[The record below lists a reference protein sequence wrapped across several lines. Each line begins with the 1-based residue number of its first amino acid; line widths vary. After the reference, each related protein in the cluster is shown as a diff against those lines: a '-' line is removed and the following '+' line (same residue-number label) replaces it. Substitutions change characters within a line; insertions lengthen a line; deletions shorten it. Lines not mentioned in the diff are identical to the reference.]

1 MTLFQI
7 VLFVFFAFIILRV
20 ILKYARKDLTL
31 RECLLWTGFWVISA
45 ILVGFIRQT
54 DWLAR
59 QFGIE
64 RGADLF
70 IALSIVVGYYVM
82 FKIFVHIERL
92 DRDITKIVRKIALD
106 EAQKDK

>member
-7 VLFVFFAFIILRV
+7 VLLVFFIFIIVRV
-20 ILKYARKDLTL
+20 VLKYARKEITL
-31 RECLLWTGFWVISA
+31 RECLLWSSFWVISGA
-45 ILVGFIRQT
+45 LVGFMRQT
-54 DWLAR
+54 DIVAR

-70 IALSIVVGYYVM
+70 IALSIVIGYYVM

-92 DRDITKIVRKIALD
+92 DRDITKIVRKIAI
-106 EAQKDK
+106 EEQSKK

>member
-7 VLFVFFAFIILRV
+7 ILLLFFVFIVLRV
-20 ILKYARKDLTL
+20 WVKYGRKEIVL
-31 RECLLWTGFWVISA
+31 RECFLWSSFWAVSGL
-45 ILVGFIRQT
+45 LVGFMRQT

-70 IALSIVVGYYVM
+70 IALSIVIGYYVM

-92 DRDITKIVRKIALD
+92 DRDITKIVRKIVLD
-106 EAQKDK
+106 EGVKK